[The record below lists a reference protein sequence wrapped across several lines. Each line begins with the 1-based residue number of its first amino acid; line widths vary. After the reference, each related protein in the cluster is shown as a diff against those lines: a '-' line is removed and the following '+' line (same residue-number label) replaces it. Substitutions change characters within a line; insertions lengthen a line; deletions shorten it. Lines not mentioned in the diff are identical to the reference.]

1 MYISH
6 AILIWDALILLR
18 QEWDKAHMHMMVV
31 HYEMVITGDGMA
43 VPQAQFDAVEIN
55 QVSD

>member
-1 MYISH
+1 
-6 AILIWDALILLR
+6 
-18 QEWDKAHMHMMVV
+18 MHMMVV